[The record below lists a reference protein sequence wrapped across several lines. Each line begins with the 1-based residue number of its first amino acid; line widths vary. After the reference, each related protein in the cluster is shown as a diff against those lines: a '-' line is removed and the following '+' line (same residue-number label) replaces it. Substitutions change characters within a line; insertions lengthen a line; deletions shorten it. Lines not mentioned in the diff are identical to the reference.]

1 MKTTTHIKQPD
12 RENAQGLV
20 EFALI
25 LPVLLLIVLGLIE
38 TGRLIFIYSNVT
50 NAAREAARYGSATG
64 NSDNGIPR
72 FMDCDEITN
81 AAVRVGFLGS
91 VQPGDVTI
99 TYDNGPGTA
108 SLGGCPPNNAAIQT
122 GTRIVI
128 EVESTF
134 DTVVPGLLPFGN
146 LQIGA
151 ENARTI
157 IRSVNIDSAL
167 PPGAPTNT
175 PTNTS
180 TSTPT
185 ETNTPTA
192 TFTPSNTPTITL
204 TPIYSYTPSLTPTIT
219 LTPTLTLTFTPTATS
234 TLTPTAT
241 NTVAC
246 TASSGTTPARVGTTN
261 GIQWDF
267 LLLAGQ
273 AQDITS
279 IVITF
284 DAPNSSNRL
293 TRIDLNGTNIY
304 FSSGGLARG
313 TRTITFNPAKK
324 VNNFDGETANVLL
337 FIFDDASVITI
348 SNIQVNFANSLCPAV
363 TYP

>member
-1 MKTTTHIKQPD
+1 MKTITQMQQRK
-12 RENAQGLV
+12 RENAQGMV

-38 TGRLIFIYSNVT
+38 TGRLIFIYSSVT

-72 FMDCDEITN
+72 FMDCDEIIN
-81 AAVRVGFLGS
+81 AAVRVGFIGS

-122 GTRIVI
+122 GTRILV

-134 DTVVPGLLPFGN
+134 DTVVPGLLPYGN

-151 ENARTI
+151 ESNRTI
-157 IRSVNIDSAL
+157 IRSVNIDSAV

-180 TSTPT
+180 TATPT

-204 TPIYSYTPSLTPTIT
+204 TPIFSYTPSNTPTIT
-219 LTPTLTLTFTPTATS
+219 NTPTNTPTFTPTFTPSITPTS
-234 TLTPTAT
+234 TPVCVVTNVGISEPNNT
-241 NTVAC
+241 NTIW
-246 TASSGTTPARVGTTN
+246 TFNASQIPANETLKELHLTFRSVRNLLNVKFSIATTFWSGTQAGGVNVIILRQSPANETLIKAN
-261 GIQWDF
+261 
-267 LLLAGQ
+267 
-273 AQDITS
+273 
-279 IVITF
+279 
-284 DAPNSSNRL
+284 NSVQ
-293 TRIDLNGTNIY
+293 
-304 FSSGGLARG
+304 F
-313 TRTITFNPAKK
+313 TFNQ
-324 VNNFDGETANVLL
+324 NNYQLSKITA
-337 FIFDDASVITI
+337 IFDSCP
-348 SNIQVNFANSLCPAV
+348 SL

>member
-1 MKTTTHIKQPD
+1 MKTTTHIKQPN
-12 RENAQGLV
+12 RENAQGMV

-38 TGRLIFIYSNVT
+38 TGRLIFIYSSVT

-72 FMDCDEITN
+72 FMDCAEIID

-122 GTRIVI
+122 GTRILV
-128 EVESTF
+128 EVESPF
-134 DTVVPGLLPFGN
+134 DTVIPGLLPFQDMA
-146 LQIGA
+146 LRA

-157 IRSVNIDSAL
+157 IRSVSIDSAL

-175 PTNTS
+175 PTNTR
-180 TSTPT
+180 TLTPTNTLTPT

-204 TPIYSYTPSLTPTIT
+204 TPIYSYTPSNTPTIT
-219 LTPTLTLTFTPTATS
+219 NTPTNTPTFTATFTPTIPPTPTPVCVVSHGGISEPNNTTTIWTFSAINIPANTALEELRLTYRTARNLLNIQFSVATAFWS
-234 TLTPTAT
+234 GTQSGGTDVIFLRQSAVNDTLIKANNSVQFTFNNNNYQLSKITAVFTANTCPTLT
-241 NTVAC
+241 
-246 TASSGTTPARVGTTN
+246 
-261 GIQWDF
+261 
-267 LLLAGQ
+267 
-273 AQDITS
+273 
-279 IVITF
+279 
-284 DAPNSSNRL
+284 
-293 TRIDLNGTNIY
+293 
-304 FSSGGLARG
+304 
-313 TRTITFNPAKK
+313 
-324 VNNFDGETANVLL
+324 
-337 FIFDDASVITI
+337 
-348 SNIQVNFANSLCPAV
+348 
-363 TYP
+363 YP